1 MPKLFITIK
10 TDKLSRNYNMQA
22 VAFIKSVL
30 KNIDPQK
37 YEELYY
43 YNDNGTVRAN
53 KKPKH
58 FCLAVKPYFY
68 LKPKEEMQKQ
78 IKNGGRIFE
87 IDKDTIT
94 LNDGIF
100 TIIISSPDSTFL
112 KQIMEEIIKNKSKYE
127 QEHGWKFEYDPIMPD
142 NLQEPYIN
150 KKRIKISTIT
160 PIVVTDKDGNLI
172 DIKDEHNR
180 FNESLNYIMNQVF
193 LSAFNRGL
201 KRPIDL
207 KPLKYKIQKNILIV
221 DGYKKTILG
230 YYGRFWLEGDAE
242 DINYILSLGLGFRRS
257 QGYGMI
263 TLAPSER
270 IKLQLKKKKPFK
282 VKPKKANNPG
292 KSSGRTR

>member
-10 TDKLSRNYNMQA
+10 ADEISRNYNMQA

-37 YEELYY
+37 YEKIYY
-43 YNDNGTVRAN
+43 YNDSGIVRAN

-68 LKPKEEMQKQ
+68 LKSKEEMKQQ
-78 IKNGGRIFE
+78 IKNGGKIFE
-87 IDKDTIT
+87 VDEDTIK
-94 LNDGIF
+94 LSDGIF

-112 KQIMEEIIKNKSKYE
+112 KQVMEEIIKNRSKYE
-127 QEHGWKFEYDPIMPD
+127 QEYGWRFEYDPVMPD

-160 PIVVTDKDGNLI
+160 PVVVTDKDGNLI
-172 DIKDEHNR
+172 DIEKEPDR

-193 LSAFNRGL
+193 LAVFNRGL
-201 KRPIDL
+201 KRPIKL
-207 KPLKYKIQKNILIV
+207 KPLRYKIQKNILIV
-221 DGYKKTILG
+221 DGYSKTIRG
-230 YYGRFWLEGDAE
+230 YYGRFWLEGNTE

-263 TLAPSER
+263 TLAPSEKIQAR
-270 IKLQLKKKKPFK
+270 IKKNKPFK
-282 VKPKKANNPG
+282 GKAKRG
-292 KSSGRTR
+292 K